1 MLGLKFFIGFLW
13 AIHKLAHNF
22 NYRKSAKKVSH
33 CVAAFPNGLP
43 KDLIWSH
50 RQPQASPWDVI
61 SQALFQQSCVARR
74 QGQSPSSPIPYS
86 ASALCGVPRGGPV
99 EAGTTS
105 SWKFGASPANR
116 QSLSHT
122 FPSPAIGGEIDW
134 THLGWETTK
143 KYKWNWIK

>member
-33 CVAAFPNGLP
+33 CIVAFPNGLS
-43 KDLIWSH
+43 KDLIWLH
-50 RQPQASPWDVI
+50 RQPQASPWEVI
-61 SQALFQQSCVARR
+61 SQALFQWRNVARW
-74 QGQSPSSPIPYS
+74 QGQSPFSPVPYS
-86 ASALCGVPRGGPV
+86 ASAPCGVLRGGLV
-99 EAGTTS
+99 EAETTS
-105 SWKFGASPANR
+105 SWKFGAFPANR
-116 QSLSHT
+116 RFLSHT

-143 KYKWNWIK
+143 KNINEIK